1 MPSSSMKAGSNK
13 KLILL
18 VDDEITVLKLLEFIL
33 KKDYEL
39 VIHNNGLEAISWM
52 DEGHMPDLII
62 SDLEMPY
69 VDGLDFVRSLKTS
82 GYYRDIPIILLSAA
96 YSLEDLVEKLPYH
109 FNLLMPKPFNP
120 NKLKESIQHLL
131 KLDSINASK

>member
-1 MPSSSMKAGSNK
+1 MPFLDLDK

-18 VDDEITVLKLLEFIL
+18 VDDEITVLKLLGFIL
-33 KKDYEL
+33 KKDYNL

-82 GYYRDIPIILLSAA
+82 GYYRNIPIILLSSA
-96 YSLEDLVEKLPYH
+96 YSLEELAEKLPYS
-109 FNLLMPKPFNP
+109 FNMLMPKPFNP
-120 NKLKESIQHLL
+120 DKLKKSIQNLL
-131 KLDSINASK
+131 N

>member
-1 MPSSSMKAGSNK
+1 MRIDRDK

-52 DEGHMPDLII
+52 DEGNMPDLII

-96 YSLEDLVEKLPYH
+96 YSLEDLAEKLPYS
-109 FNLLMPKPFNP
+109 FNMLMPKPFNP
-120 NKLKESIQHLL
+120 TKLKESIQNLL
-131 KLDSINASK
+131 N

>member
-1 MPSSSMKAGSNK
+1 
-13 KLILL
+13 
-18 VDDEITVLKLLEFIL
+18 
-33 KKDYEL
+33 
-39 VIHNNGLEAISWM
+39 M

-120 NKLKESIQHLL
+120 NKLKESIQNLL
-131 KLDSINASK
+131 N

>member
-1 MPSSSMKAGSNK
+1 MPSPIFRTGTDK

-33 KKDYEL
+33 KKDYNL

-96 YSLEDLVEKLPYH
+96 YSLDDLVQKLPYS
-109 FNLLMPKPFNP
+109 FDLLVPKPFNP
-120 NKLKESIQHLL
+120 SKLKDTIKKLL
-131 KLDSINASK
+131 S

>member
-1 MPSSSMKAGSNK
+1 MPSPKNMKSLGK
-13 KLILL
+13 KMILL
-18 VDDEITVLKLLEFIL
+18 VDDEVTVLKLLEFIL

-52 DEGHMPDLII
+52 DEGHMPDIII

-69 VDGLDFVRSLKTS
+69 VNGLDFVRSLKTS

-96 YSLEDLVEKLPYH
+96 YSLADLAEKTAL
-109 FNLLMPKPFNP
+109 
-120 NKLKESIQHLL
+120 
-131 KLDSINASK
+131 